1 MTSAAPFDPAAFDPG
16 AAHRFD
22 PTVLRE
28 YALRGIVGTTIDAA
42 DAYALGRAFGS
53 LAWRRGARALAV
65 GYDGRHSSPAL
76 AAALAAGL
84 AACGLAVAVIGRG
97 PTPMLYF
104 AAYTMDFDGMPL
116 DGGVMVT
123 GSHNPPD
130 FNGFKLVLHKASVF
144 GPDIQEVGRLAADA
158 DYEHGTGRIAELAVF
173 QAYVAR
179 LLEDVKGSR
188 RLKVAWDA
196 GNGAMGEAMAAVTA
210 RLPGEHIL
218 LNAEIDGTFPN
229 HHPDPTVAENLH
241 QLQET
246 VLREGCDLGI
256 AFDGDGDR
264 LGLVDSQARI
274 VWGDQIL
281 LFLARDILKRHP
293 GATIIGDV
301 KCSEVLFDGI
311 AAAGGKPLMWKTGH
325 SVIKAKMKELG
336 APFAGEMAA
345 HFVFADGFYGYDDG
359 LYAAIR
365 VLSILQSSTETLAG
379 FRDGLPEPMNTPE
392 LRVPCPEDRKAAV
405 VEEVKARLAAEG
417 AAEGAAGG
425 ANGEVKVTAIDG
437 VRVREKGGWWLLR
450 ASNTEAALTLR
461 CEAPDAAGL
470 KALTDRLAAQLK
482 ASGLEPPAF

>member
-1 MTSAAPFDPAAFDPG
+1 VARDASFDPAAFDPAAFDLG
-16 AAHRFD
+16 KAHRFD
-22 PTVLRE
+22 PSVLRE
-28 YALRGIVGTTIDAA
+28 YDVRGIVGDTITAA
-42 DAYALGRAFGS
+42 DAYGLGRAFGT
-53 LAWRRGARALAV
+53 LARRRGARVLAV
-65 GYDGRHSSPAL
+65 GYDGRHSSPML
-76 AAALAAGL
+76 AAALAQGL
-84 AACGLAVAVIGRG
+84 AACGLGVRLIGRG

-104 AAYTMDFDGMPL
+104 AAYTTDV
-116 DGGVMVT
+116 DGGVMIT

-130 FNGFKLVLHKASVF
+130 YNGFKLVLHKASVF
-144 GPDIQEVGRLAADA
+144 GPDIQELGRLAAA
-158 DYEHGTGRIAELAVF
+158 GDYESGQGRIEEISIF
-173 QAYVAR
+173 DAYVAR
-179 LLEDVKGSR
+179 LLQDVKGDK

-210 RLPGEHIL
+210 RLPGEHFL
-218 LNAEIDGTFPN
+218 LNAEIDGSFPN
-229 HHPDPTVAENLH
+229 HHPDPTVAENLE

-365 VLSILQSSTETLAG
+365 VLSILQSSDQTLAG
-379 FRDGLPEPMNTPE
+379 FRDGLPQLVNTPE
-392 LRVPCPEDRKAAV
+392 LRVPCPEHRKQAV

-417 AAEGAAGG
+417 AE
-425 ANGEVKVTAIDG
+425 VTAIDG
-437 VRVREKGGWWLLR
+437 VRVREAEGWWLLR
-450 ASNTEAALTLR
+450 ASNTEDALTLR
-461 CEAPDAAGL
+461 CEAADAAGL
-470 KALTDRLAAQLK
+470 KALIARLAAQLT
-482 ASGLEPPAF
+482 ASGLTPPAF